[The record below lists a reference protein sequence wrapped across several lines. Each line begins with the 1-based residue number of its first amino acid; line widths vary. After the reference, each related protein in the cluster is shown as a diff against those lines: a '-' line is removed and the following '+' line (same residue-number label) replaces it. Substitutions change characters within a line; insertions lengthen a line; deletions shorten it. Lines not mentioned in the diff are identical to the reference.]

1 MGSSHRS
8 EPSAEST
15 CKDDDCGALLARDAA
30 VLSVHATGKSS
41 VTGDASDAVL
51 AS

>member
-8 EPSAEST
+8 EPSDECT
-15 CKDDDCGALLARDAA
+15 CKDDDCDAFLARDASA
-30 VLSVHATGKSS
+30 LSVHATGKSS
-41 VTGDASDAVL
+41 VTGDALDAVL